1 MEKAQLKA
9 VIQAIEKFYF
19 DMSESERKQCSGHWL
34 DHVRRVVKNAT
45 LICQTLRPEPDTKL
59 VQIAALC
66 HDMGYNSSPKEHPR
80 ISADVC
86 APLLKKAGVSDEEI
100 LQVQSII
107 LAHSRKSRE
116 PITVE
121 EKIMYIADKLDMIGF
136 DGVIR
141 MFLQKKDEGMISRD
155 DMATAIQQEIGEFVR
170 YLESLD
176 IARDLVEQR
185 WEESKAVLQKIL
197 IRGSKLEDD

>member
-1 MEKAQLKA
+1 
-9 VIQAIEKFYF
+9 
-19 DMSESERKQCSGHWL
+19 
-34 DHVRRVVKNAT
+34 
-45 LICQTLRPEPDTKL
+45 
-59 VQIAALC
+59 
-66 HDMGYNSSPKEHPR
+66 
-80 ISADVC
+80 
-86 APLLKKAGVSDEEI
+86 
-100 LQVQSII
+100 
-107 LAHSRKSRE
+107 
-116 PITVE
+116 
-121 EKIMYIADKLDMIGF
+121 MIGF